1 MVQAVSAATPPHL
14 RGLRAAFI
22 LLLGFV
28 IYKLYQTLTGKNG
41 EQQQI

>member
-1 MVQAVSAATPPHL
+1 MQAVSGPTPPHV